1 MVKDNSVSLSMTIS
15 LRKIQEQNDSKEFQ
29 RATNEGIQENLDS
42 RAIVTIKRVKIE
54 EIMTLIGIEDS
65 IGIEMGLKTEGIGE
79 ITVKIGKS
87 EKDKDNPSE
96 GTTTITITTRS
107 ETLRCT
113 LRLELTGI
121 WLATAPTILS

>member
-1 MVKDNSVSLSMTIS
+1 MIIS

-42 RAIVTIKRVKIE
+42 RGSVTTKRAEIE

-65 IGIEMGLKTEGIGE
+65 IGIEMGLETEEIGE

-87 EKDKDNPSE
+87 EKDKDNLSE
-96 GTTTITITTRS
+96 GTTIITITTRS

-113 LRLELTGI
+113 LRLDLMGI
-121 WLATAPTILS
+121 WLATVPTILS